1 MEDIASLAQ
10 KLRNRVM
17 RDPKTGQVMEK
28 PQPPRMRKVVKGFW
42 TYGEVPGDV
51 EDLRQE
57 KKTR

>member
-1 MEDIASLAQ
+1 
-10 KLRNRVM
+10 
-17 RDPKTGQVMEK
+17 VMEK